1 MAYRGRLLL
10 AGVLTALMMA
20 CQSASA
26 APTRPAVN
34 PSGEQAAAKPATS
47 GGDQSST
54 KPAAQSGGQAASKPA
69 APADD
74 QGAAKPAAPSGGQAA
89 SKPAAPAGSARQ
101 SGEVPRIALQTTLS
115 GFKQPLFLTHAGDGS
130 GRMFVVEKGG
140 TIRIVKDG
148 QVLPTPFLDMSS
160 RIRSSGSEQGLLGL
174 AFHPRYAEN
183 GRFFVG
189 YTDPQGKDTVERYQ
203 VSSDPDRA
211 DPATGVKLLWID
223 DPAQNHNGGMVL
235 FGPDGKLWLGFGDGG
250 GSGDTYKNGQNKQT
264 LLGKML
270 RLDVDSGEPYGIP
283 TDNPYVGST
292 EYRPEIWSMGM
303 RNPWRYSF
311 DRATGDLWIG
321 DVGQNAYEEI
331 DRIPAGPNGISGGL
345 NFGWPITEGKHC
357 YPDSKSCDQSPY
369 VQPVAEYGRDG
380 GCSVTGGYVYRGS
393 AHPRLQG
400 LYFFGDY
407 CTGKIWSLDS
417 ADGSSWRMTE
427 QLQQPIQISSFGED
441 EVGELYVTNLNGGT
455 VHRIVAQ

>member
-1 MAYRGRLLL
+1 MAHRGRLLL
-10 AGVLTALMMA
+10 AGALTALLVA

-26 APTRPAVN
+26 APTRPASN
-34 PSGEQAAAKPATS
+34 PSGEQAASKPAV
-47 GGDQSST
+47 
-54 KPAAQSGGQAASKPA
+54 PSGGQT
-69 APADD
+69 
-74 QGAAKPAAPSGGQAA
+74 AAKPAAPAGGQTAA
-89 SKPAAPAGSARQ
+89 KPAAPAGSARQ
-101 SGEVPRIALQTTLS
+101 SGEAPRISLQQTLT

-130 GRMFVVEKGG
+130 NRMFIVEKGG

-148 QVLPTPFLDMSS
+148 QVLPTPFLDISS
-160 RIRSSGSEQGLLGL
+160 RIRASGSEQGLLGL

-203 VSSDPDRA
+203 ASSDPDRA
-211 DPATGVKLLWID
+211 DPATGVKLLSID

-250 GSGDTYKNGQNKQT
+250 GSGDTYKNGQNKQS

-283 TDNPYVGST
+283 NDNPYVGST
-292 EYRPEIWSMGM
+292 EYRPEIWAMGM

-331 DRIPAGPNGISGGL
+331 DRIPAGTAGGL
-345 NFGWPITEGKHC
+345 NFGWPITEAKHC
-357 YPDSKSCDQSPY
+357 FPASASCDQSPY

-393 AHPRLQG
+393 AYPSLQG

-417 ADGSSWRMTE
+417 ADGANWRMTE

-441 EVGELYVTNLNGGT
+441 EAGELYVTNLNGGT
-455 VHRIVAQ
+455 LHRIVAQ